1 MDNSY
6 RVVCFGEIL
15 WDLLP
20 SGARPGGAP
29 MNVAYHLN
37 KLGLRPAMIS
47 RVGRDDRGREILEV
61 LARQGLPLTYVQE
74 DPTQPTGVVN
84 ATIGANHEVSYDIVA
99 PVAWDF
105 IQGEE
110 RLTRL
115 VQGAEFF
122 VFGSL
127 AARQATSRNTLFQLI
142 EAAAFRVADIN
153 LRAPHYSRE
162 VLEPLLRHT
171 NLLKLNEHELPI
183 LANWFQE
190 LSGREE
196 QVQLIQDRFQIPT
209 IVVTM
214 GGNGALLNKEG
225 TVTTHPGYRVAVED
239 TVGSG
244 DAFLAGFLSATK
256 QGLSAAES
264 LQFANAMG
272 AFVATKSG
280 AWPDYEVQE
289 VKDLIGQPE
298 AGQRSFSGQEP

>member
-1 MDNSY
+1 MNNTY

-15 WDLLP
+15 WDQLP

-29 MNVAYHLN
+29 MNVAYHLQ
-37 KLGLRPAMIS
+37 KLDMQPALIS
-47 RVGRDDRGREILEV
+47 RVGKDELGQGLLDV
-61 LARQGLPLTYVQE
+61 LARQGLPLDFIQE
-74 DPTQPTGVVN
+74 DTTRPTGVVN

-105 IQGEE
+105 IQWEE
-110 RLTRL
+110 RLTNL

-127 AARQATSRNTLFQLI
+127 AARQATSRNTLFQLL
-142 EAAAFRVADIN
+142 EAASFRVADIN

-162 VLEPLLRHT
+162 VLESLLRQT

-183 LANWFQE
+183 IAGWFKE
-190 LSGREE
+190 LTRAED
-196 QVQLIQDRFQIPT
+196 QVQLLQDSFHIPT

-214 GGNGALLNKEG
+214 GGEGALLNKEG
-225 TVTTHPGYRVAVED
+225 MVIRHPGYKVRVED

-244 DAFLAGFLSATK
+244 DAFLAGFLFGIK
-256 QGLSAAES
+256 QGLGAAEC

-280 AWPDYEVQE
+280 ACPDYEVRE
-289 VKDLIGQPE
+289 VRELAGRYE
-298 AGQRSFSGQEP
+298 AGQRSVQEQEP

>member
-1 MDNSY
+1 MNNSY
-6 RVVCFGEIL
+6 QVVCFGELL

-29 MNVAYHLN
+29 MNVAYHLH
-37 KLGLRPAMIS
+37 KLGLQPALIS
-47 RVGRDDRGREILEV
+47 RVGRDERGQGLLDV
-61 LARQGLPLTYVQE
+61 LARQGLPLTFIQE
-74 DPTQPTGVVN
+74 DPAQPTGVVH
-84 ATIGANHEVSYDIVA
+84 ATIGANHEVSYDIVE

-110 RLTRL
+110 RLTAL

-127 AARQATSRNTLFQLI
+127 AARQVPSRNTLFELI

-162 VLEPLLRHT
+162 VLESLLRQT

-183 LANWFQE
+183 IAGWSQE
-190 LSGREE
+190 LSGMEE
-196 QVQLIQDRFQIPT
+196 QVQLVQDRFRIPT

-214 GGNGALLNKEG
+214 GGKGALLNKEG
-225 TVTTHPGYRVAVED
+225 TVTRHPGYKVAVED

-244 DAFLAGFLSATK
+244 DAFLAGFLSGTK
-256 QGLSAAES
+256 QGLGAAEC

-280 AWPDYEVQE
+280 ACPDYEVTE
-289 VKDLIGQPE
+289 VRELAGGYE
-298 AGQRSFSGQEP
+298 AGQRPVLEQEP